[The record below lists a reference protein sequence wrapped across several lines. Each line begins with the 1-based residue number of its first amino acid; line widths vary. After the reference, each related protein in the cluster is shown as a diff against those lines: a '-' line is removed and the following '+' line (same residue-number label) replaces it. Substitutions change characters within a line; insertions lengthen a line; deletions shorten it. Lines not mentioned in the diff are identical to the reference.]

1 MVFVVLFLRN
11 AEPDLSHDFFS
22 SIPKKIVGN
31 MRSDMQEQSTVNPHN
46 LKLSNPLS
54 NSIYEFK

>member
-11 AEPDLSHDFFS
+11 AEPDLSYDFFW

-31 MRSDMQEQSTVNPHN
+31 MRLDMQEQSTVKPHN
-46 LKLSNPLS
+46 FEAFRPTFQLHL
-54 NSIYEFK
+54 

>member
-11 AEPDLSHDFFS
+11 AEPGLSYDFFS

-46 LKLSNPLS
+46 FEAFRPTFQLHL
-54 NSIYEFK
+54 